1 MNKETLERP
10 FEAYLIKTRRGPS
23 GKTFSYIEGA
33 EYIRRLNEAFDGQWS
48 FEVVEHMVRP
58 REVVVLGK
66 ITAEGCVKSAFGG
79 TAITMNGQTGEPMN
93 LADDLKAAATD
104 ALKKAA
110 SLFGVGLHLHSPEA
124 GRADEER
131 DEAGPAARAP
141 GARRTARSEAEGTA
155 AAKPSEDGSQA
166 ARQPQKTAEPPGGA
180 KPGATLTERQLNA
193 IMAIGRTLGWTSEAL
208 RQRALDVY
216 GVPPNELSR
225 QDASAFIGELQQ
237 IATKSAA

>member
-1 MNKETLERP
+1 MKRDILERP
-10 FEAYLIKTRRGPS
+10 FEAHLIKTRRGPS

-33 EYIRRLNEAFDGQWS
+33 DYIRRLNEAFDGQWS
-48 FEVVEHMVRP
+48 FEVVEHQVRP

-79 TAITMNGQTGEPMN
+79 TSITMNSQTGEPMN

-110 SLFGVGLHLHSPEA
+110 SLFGIGLHLYSPEA
-124 GRADEER
+124 AHVDE
-131 DEAGPAARAP
+131 DESAPSRGPSKPHAVRKTARAAAP
-141 GARRTARSEAEGTA
+141 RDDATARPAEEA
-155 AAKPSEDGSQA
+155 
-166 ARQPQKTAEPPGGA
+166 QPASAGGA

-225 QDASAFIGELQQ
+225 QNASDFIGELQQ